1 MHKLLV
7 VNELHSNELLTK
19 WRSVCCSSVLI
30 KTPIF
35 PILTTRLFSFDAVP
49 VRHSVE
55 SSRCCIVTFKG
66 RSCDYCTSSHRQEK
80 GKISPAAM
88 SPLVFDGIVVFRK
101 CYWNRNKLCF
111 VLFCFGWF
119 GDYIKWW
126 SDTHLVLQRVFH
138 RSGGLKMCPLFLPIK
153 KMALSA
159 TLRLTDVFL
168 IVFGQERSS
177 VAWGNPC

>member
-111 VLFCFGWF
+111 VLFCFFVGL
-119 GDYIKWW
+119 G
-126 SDTHLVLQRVFH
+126 TTL
-138 RSGGLKMCPLFLPIK
+138 SGGVIHIWCSREFFTE
-153 KMALSA
+153 A
-159 TLRLTDVFL
+159 
-168 IVFGQERSS
+168 
-177 VAWGNPC
+177 VA